1 MILRTIHVNFVGP
14 NVESNTFASTDIF
27 NRIVEHS
34 EQPKL
39 KWNDDIIGR
48 LVVLRYCIRFTHQI

>member
-1 MILRTIHVNFVGP
+1 MILRTIHVNFVGL

-34 EQPKL
+34 KQPKL
-39 KWNDDIIGR
+39 K
-48 LVVLRYCIRFTHQI
+48 